1 MVHRIAASIEI
12 SPRQALHEPALPN
25 LFPIGTRVYLTDVG
39 TEPVTIVADGA
50 RRLQELGY
58 RAVPHLAARRL
69 TTRQALAERLARLT
83 TDAGVEEV
91 LVIGG
96 GLQTPA
102 GAFDSSLAVLE
113 SGLLD
118 RYGIGHV
125 GIAGHPEGSPDFTDR
140 MALDALRRKQAWGE
154 RTGARLHIV
163 TQFGFAPRHFVDWA
177 DGLAATGV
185 TLPVHLGVAGP
196 ARLTTLVKFAALCGV
211 GNSLQFLKQ
220 RAGAVSTLL
229 AGVDPE
235 DLVGPIEQHV
245 RAHPE
250 GAVRQ
255 IHVFPFGGLKTAAE
269 WLYRRGSWTA

>member
-39 TEPVTIVADGA
+39 TEPVTVVADGA

-69 TTRQALAERLARLT
+69 TTRPALAERLARLT
-83 TDAGVEEV
+83 ADAGVEEV

-125 GIAGHPEGSPDFTDR
+125 GIAGHPEGSPDFPERT
-140 MALDALRRKQAWGE
+140 ALEALRRKQAWGE
-154 RTGARLHIV
+154 CTGARLHIV

-177 DGLAATGV
+177 DGLAAAGV